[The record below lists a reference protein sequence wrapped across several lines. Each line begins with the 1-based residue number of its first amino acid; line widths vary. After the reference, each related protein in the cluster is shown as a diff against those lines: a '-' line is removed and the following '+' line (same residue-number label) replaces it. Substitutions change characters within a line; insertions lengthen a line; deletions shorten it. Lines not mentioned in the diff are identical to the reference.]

1 MNNKDELLLQVD
13 GACDS
18 DGEETVLPQVDG
30 VDDHGDGEQLEE
42 GEEHE
47 QQEQQPEQEQM
58 QEQPQE
64 QEMQQEPEPQQE
76 ELQQPHEGDGDH
88 AAMVTTAAVATAE
101 GGDVVNQEASLE
113 QPEAGDAAVTAVT
126 DASPMTTDPTAF
138 LQMHDEAPQV
148 TLAHMDAAVTM
159 ATEAAIT
166 TAPILSALT
175 TEAEAMLALGDVDTK
190 PSEVAPP
197 SSEPAPTEETTEAGM
212 KMEDDSEKLAG
223 IVPMMDV
230 SGPASTGMIVSS
242 LVYCN

>member
-1 MNNKDELLLQVD
+1 MV
-13 GACDS
+13 
-18 DGEETVLPQVDG
+18 PQVDG

-42 GEEHE
+42 GEE
-47 QQEQQPEQEQM
+47 QQEQQPEQEPM

-113 QPEAGDAAVTAVT
+113 QPEAGDAAVTTVT
-126 DASPMTTDPTAF
+126 MTTDPTAF
-138 LQMHDEAPQV
+138 LQMHDDAPQV

-159 ATEAAIT
+159 ATEAAMT
-166 TAPILSALT
+166 TPPAATSALT